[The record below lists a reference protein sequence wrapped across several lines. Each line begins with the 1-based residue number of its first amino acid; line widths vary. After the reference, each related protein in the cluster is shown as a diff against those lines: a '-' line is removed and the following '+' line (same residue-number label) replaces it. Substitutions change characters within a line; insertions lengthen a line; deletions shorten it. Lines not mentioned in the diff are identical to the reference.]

1 MAIIKLKEI
10 RTKKNM
16 TLIELEKLS
25 GISRSTISRIERGK
39 VSPTI
44 YELECIAK
52 ALEIN
57 PYDLFK
63 FTKN

>member
-1 MAIIKLKEI
+1 
-10 RTKKNM
+10 M